1 LSMTFSLQNLLTTG
15 ITSGYTLYMKT
26 AISISDKLFQ
36 EIEEVAKKRKCSRSE
51 VFAVATKEYLERV
64 KSKAMLDTLDEVYS
78 QTDSSEVVKMRKKA
92 IHHFGKHSAKE
103 PY

>member
-1 LSMTFSLQNLLTTG
+1 MTFSLQNLLTAG
-15 ITSGYTLYMKT
+15 ITISYTLCMKT
-26 AISISDKLFQ
+26 AISIPDKLFQ

-51 VFAVATKEYLERV
+51 ILAVATREYLERA

-78 QTDSSEVVKMRKKA
+78 EIESSSAVEMRKKA
-92 IHHFGKHSAKE
+92 IRHFGKHSAKE